1 MLLRPPPR
9 HHLYF
14 VYFVYSPRTL
24 CTPPSASRLLRL
36 ILCFLCTPLT
46 QFSLFSVASP
56 RSARQPFA
64 RTNRSISNTL
74 ELTEGHPPTSVVV
87 RRYHLPQCSSHRQN
101 SSFCSSSS
109 HQRFPQQ
116 ARENAPREKISSSP
130 FLI

>member
-1 MLLRPPPR
+1 MLLRHRPR

-14 VYFVYSPRTL
+14 FYFVYSPRTL

-64 RTNRSISNTL
+64 RTNRSILSTL
-74 ELTEGHPPTSVVV
+74 ELTEGHPPTSVV
-87 RRYHLPQCSSHRQN
+87 RRYHHPQYSSHHQN
-101 SSFCSSSS
+101 SSFCASS
-109 HQRFPQQ
+109 HRFLPQ
-116 ARENAPREKISSSP
+116 AREHAREKISSSP
-130 FLI
+130 FTI